1 MHSACR
7 TRLNCPRRVIDV
19 GNDGLSPRLH
29 PTNQRDGLIA
39 YCCLSYCW
47 GGDQSVRTTW
57 DTLADYVKSIPA
69 DRLPRTIRDA
79 IRATVKLG
87 LRYIWIDALCII
99 QDDPVDKMR
108 EIANMPYIFKGAR
121 VTLLAASAATSTA
134 GFLQPRN
141 NLGRVED
148 TCFKLP
154 FSDAGGAK
162 GSVILAQKPLFETKS
177 EPVDNRAWILQEQL
191 LSPRLLIFGSERI
204 WWSCFTSSCADG
216 GQNDLRATRIGKIR
230 HLFSTPAMTQ
240 NALETNVILR
250 DARWEAIVE
259 EYTQRKRTMPDDM
272 LPAISGIAEDYQHN
286 AEFIYLAGLW
296 KHSFPHNLLWFNLK
310 SQERANNRTIS
321 LCKRPSK
328 YRAPT
333 WSWASI
339 DDPVKFTRREQF
351 NARNAGSLSLDYRP
365 ELITGEVALVSELAP
380 HGEVKSGTIKIQAHV
395 RKMLLKR
402 NQWNLRL
409 YDPNFTGFQ
418 PPREF
423 YKDAAEDVYLSCDK
437 DEHSLPVLC
446 LQIVEAQGIVL
457 VTESRYCFR
466 RVGYYRFDTR
476 TRDSDSMWIGLPATT
491 DAPRKMEQKYREE
504 AQRKNRDIK
513 TWLGLWSTETITIV

>member
-1 MHSACR
+1 MSHGSLHGR
-7 TRLNCPRRVIDV
+7 GLQTPRPSSFV
-19 GNDGLSPRLH
+19 GDPAS
-29 PTNQRDGLIA
+29 

-57 DTLADYVKSIPA
+57 DTLADYVKSIPV

-99 QDDPVDKMR
+99 QDNPIDKMR

-154 FSDAGGAK
+154 FLDAGGAK

-204 WWSCFTSSCADG
+204 WWSCFTSS
-216 GQNDLRATRIGKIR
+216 
-230 HLFSTPAMTQ
+230 TPAMTQ

-259 EYTQRKRTMPDDM
+259 EYTQRKRTIPNDM

-286 AEFIYLAGLW
+286 AEIIYLAGLW

-339 DDPVKFTRREQF
+339 DDPDF
-351 NARNAGSLSLDYRP
+351 
-365 ELITGEVALVSELAP
+365 
-380 HGEVKSGTIKIQAHV
+380 
-395 RKMLLKR
+395 
-402 NQWNLRL
+402 NLRGNL
-409 YDPNFTGFQ
+409 T
-418 PPREF
+418 
-423 YKDAAEDVYLSCDK
+423 K
-437 DEHSLPVLC
+437 VL
-446 LQIVEAQGIVL
+446 QRTYIFL
-457 VTESRYCFR
+457 V
-466 RVGYYRFDTR
+466 
-476 TRDSDSMWIGLPATT
+476 
-491 DAPRKMEQKYREE
+491 
-504 AQRKNRDIK
+504 IK
-513 TWLGLWSTETITIV
+513 TSTVFPFYVYKS